1 MSNALREPLSLTDF
15 LDWEERQE
23 LPYEFDG
30 SQPVAMTGG
39 TDAHEAIGGSL
50 RSALQGRLRGGPCRV
65 RGPTMKIEVLGR
77 IRYPDAFVY
86 CSAVPP
92 GTTVIRE
99 PVVVFEV
106 VSASTSRTDRI
117 TKLREYQSTSSIQR
131 YIILEQDAIAAT
143 VFSRQGTDW
152 IARPVTD
159 GETLQMPEIGI
170 ELPLAEVYT
179 DAPGIVAPDS
189 AN

>member
-1 MSNALREPLSLTDF
+1 MRGALRQSMTLEEF
-15 LDWEERQE
+15 LVWEERQT
-23 LPYEFDG
+23 LRYEFDG

-86 CSAVPP
+86 CSRVPP

-106 VSASTSRTDRI
+106 VS
-117 TKLREYQSTSSIQR
+117 
-131 YIILEQDAIAAT
+131 
-143 VFSRQGTDW
+143 
-152 IARPVTD
+152 
-159 GETLQMPEIGI
+159 
-170 ELPLAEVYT
+170 
-179 DAPGIVAPDS
+179 
-189 AN
+189 